1 MKILPS
7 KFYRMLTDVILGLI
21 RFCAGRELIYPSLTL
36 KTMSQDIHEI
46 ERHLDKAIHQLD
58 YWRSEREKLLPF
70 KDRRIEWG
78 VTANDGAIR
87 CFYHKLSNRIDELF
101 PSQNLYAMISTNNE
115 LSTKI
120 EEYEITLQFF
130 QEYLQ
135 LERENLKRAQEKSLP
150 HDILE
155 FLKSRV
161 EKLESNVDRYQS
173 WISTFKSQLK
183 INEA

>member
-1 MKILPS
+1 MPR
-7 KFYRMLTDVILGLI
+7 KFYRMLTDVILGI
-21 RFCAGRELIYPSLTL
+21 VRFCAGRKRTYPNQTL
-36 KTMSQDIHEI
+36 NPMIQDIHEL
-46 ERHLDKAIHQLD
+46 ERNLDKAISQLE
-58 YWRSEREKLLPF
+58 YWKSEQEKYLPSR
-70 KDRRIEWG
+70 DRRIEWA

-87 CFYHKLSNRIDELF
+87 CFYYRLSNRIDELF